1 MECEAL
7 NLKKIVM
14 ISGDIYEN
22 VELVTDVPEE
32 IKSISEDLIGI
43 RQGTDLI
50 WINKTLIDSLLVTST
65 LLNSTKCFPERIEN
79 TVVELIEKANTI
91 IEAHTSYSLEVS
103 LVKSVKS

>member
-22 VELVTDVPEE
+22 VELIADTPEE

-43 RQGTDLI
+43 RQGIDLI
-50 WINKTLIDSLLVTST
+50 WINKTLIDSLQTT
-65 LLNSTKCFPERIEN
+65 DKN
-79 TVVELIEKANTI
+79 LIETVKRELKYGFNKLI
-91 IEAHTSYSLEVS
+91 SDYSNLQGN
-103 LVKSVKS
+103 

>member
-1 MECEAL
+1 M

-22 VELVTDVPEE
+22 VELVADIPEE

-50 WINKTLIDSLLVTST
+50 WINKTLIDSLQTTDTRLV
-65 LLNSTKCFPERIEN
+65 EI
-79 TVVELIEKANTI
+79 IEKELKHGFDKLI
-91 IEAHTSYSLEVS
+91 SDYS
-103 LVKSVKS
+103 KTTDD